1 MIAKSFIGYALHV
14 QVFAL
19 IVVIVISSCFFSK
32 GVYSSDYY
40 KWGPP
45 IKFAGIEVDDVKT
58 FNVILC
64 FTFFHQIMNN
74 IVNQVTY
81 PWIINCVQDPK
92 SNNLYYSRRVSMILV
107 NLFAIY
113 SELDTVILIAGITS
127 QISFLVMIMIAN
139 VISVTV
145 INYKYIYDRTKD
157 DLLSMP
163 DDVPSFYRQDA
174 HGSSFYEY
182 E

>member
-1 MIAKSFIGYALHV
+1 MITKSFIGYALHV

-19 IVVIVISSCFFSK
+19 VVVIVISSCFFSK

-58 FNVILC
+58 FNIILC
-64 FTFFHQIMNN
+64 FTFFHQMMNN

-139 VISVTV
+139 IISVTI
-145 INYKYIYDRTKD
+145 INYKYIYDKRNNN
-157 DLLSMP
+157 LLTMP